1 MKKKL
6 ILFIVLLVSLVL
18 LTGCGDSATIDT
30 YSDPSFTKGSI
41 SKLAVFPMQNTRL
54 APSQSR
60 QVNRDVTQGVNS
72 INPNIEI
79 MGAAKAT
86 RIINEHSL
94 ADEWAK
100 FLDDYNSSGIP
111 NSQLLFEIGD
121 ALNVDAIMQGEI
133 VDVYQRDGKY
143 GGDTALSRVTVRYS
157 ILSTDSGKLLWEATS
172 RGSRESA
179 TTLADAPP
187 LIEVIQLAQEK
198 ILNNLAL

>member
-6 ILFIVLLVSLVL
+6 SLLIILLVGLVI
-18 LTGCGDSATIDT
+18 LTGCGERATIDT
-30 YSDPSFTKGSI
+30 YSDPSFSKGSI
-41 SKLAVFPMQNTRL
+41 SRLAIFPMQNTRL

-79 MGAAKAT
+79 MGASKAT
-86 RIINEHSL
+86 RIINEHKL
-94 ADEWAK
+94 ADEWAQ
-100 FLDDYNSSGIP
+100 FLDDYNSSGVP
-111 NSQLLFEIGD
+111 NSQILFKIGD

-133 VDVYQRDGKY
+133 VDVYQIDGKY
-143 GGDTALSRVTVRYS
+143 GSNTAMSRVTVRYS

-172 RGSRESA
+172 RGSSESA
-179 TTLADAPP
+179 TTMADAPP
-187 LIEVIQLAQEK
+187 LIEVIKLAQEK

>member
-1 MKKKL
+1 MC
-6 ILFIVLLVSLVL
+6 I
-18 LTGCGDSATIDT
+18 
-30 YSDPSFTKGSI
+30 
-41 SKLAVFPMQNTRL
+41 
-54 APSQSR
+54 
-60 QVNRDVTQGVNS
+60 RD
-72 INPNIEI
+72 
-79 MGAAKAT
+79 
-86 RIINEHSL
+86 RHSL